1 MSRDHRA
8 VSLLRETSATPRLEP
23 DVTQA
28 ILDALHDVM
37 TSPWI
42 YLVLFALA
50 MLDGFFP
57 VVPAETSVITA
68 GVFAAATGAPDL
80 LPVIVVAALGAFAG
94 DHISYAI
101 GRTTNDRLRNGRR
114 SRKAFAWAERAL
126 AERGGLVLVVA
137 RYIPGGRTACTLTM
151 GAVAYPRR
159 SFALFDAVAAVS
171 WAVYSGLIGYVGGA
185 AFENDPIKGL
195 LLGLGIALT
204 ITAVVEVVRYLRHRR
219 TAPEAETQL
228 VASRD

>member
-1 MSRDHRA
+1 M
-8 VSLLRETSATPRLEP
+8 
-23 DVTQA
+23 TQT

-37 TSPWI
+37 SSPWV
-42 YLVLFALA
+42 YLALFALA

-68 GVFAAATGAPDL
+68 GVFAAATGAPNL
-80 LPVIVVAALGAFAG
+80 ALVIVAAALGAFAG
-94 DHISYAI
+94 DHVSYAI

-114 SRKAFAWAERAL
+114 SRKAFGWAERAL

-137 RYIPGGRTACTLTM
+137 RYIPGGRTACTITM

-159 SFALFDAVAAVS
+159 SFALFDAVAAGS
-171 WAVYSGLIGYVGGA
+171 WAIYSGLIGYVGGA

-204 ITAVVEVVRYLRHRR
+204 ITAVVEIVRHVRRRR
-219 TAPEAETQL
+219 TVREPEPVLA
-228 VASRD
+228 ASND

>member
-1 MSRDHRA
+1 
-8 VSLLRETSATPRLEP
+8 
-23 DVTQA
+23 VTQA
-28 ILDALHDVM
+28 ILDTLHDVM

-42 YLVLFALA
+42 YPALFALA

-68 GVFAAATGAPDL
+68 GVFAASTGAPNL
-80 LPVIVVAALGAFAG
+80 ALVIVVAAVGAFAG

-101 GRTTNDRLRNGRR
+101 GRTTNHRLRGGRR
-114 SRKAFAWAERAL
+114 SGKAFAWAERAL

-159 SFALFDAVAAVS
+159 SFALFDGLATVS
-171 WAVYSGLIGYVGGA
+171 WALYSALIGYVGGA
-185 AFENDPIKGL
+185 AFENDPVKGL
-195 LLGLGIALT
+195 LLGLGIALS
-204 ITAVVEVVRYLRHRR
+204 ITAVAETVRHVRRRR
-219 TAPEAETQL
+219 TTGEREAVL
-228 VASRD
+228 AGSRG

>member
-1 MSRDHRA
+1 M
-8 VSLLRETSATPRLEP
+8 
-23 DVTQA
+23 TQA
-28 ILDALHDVM
+28 ILDALHNVM

-42 YLVLFALA
+42 YLALFAVA

-68 GVFAAATGAPDL
+68 GVFAASTGAPNL
-80 LPVIVVAALGAFAG
+80 ALVIAVAALGAFAG
-94 DHISYAI
+94 DHVSYAI
-101 GRTTNDRLRNGRR
+101 GRTTGSRLREGRR
-114 SRKAFAWAERAL
+114 SGKAFAWASKAL

-185 AFENDPIKGL
+185 AFENDPVKGL
-195 LLGLGIALT
+195 LLGLGIAVT
-204 ITAVVEVVRYLRHRR
+204 ITVVVEAVRHVRRGRGAGEPERALAGLR
-219 TAPEAETQL
+219 
-228 VASRD
+228 D

>member
-1 MSRDHRA
+1 M
-8 VSLLRETSATPRLEP
+8 
-23 DVTQA
+23 TQA
-28 ILDALHDVM
+28 ILDTLHNVM

-42 YLVLFALA
+42 YPALFALA

-68 GVFAAATGAPDL
+68 GVFAASTGAPNL
-80 LPVIVVAALGAFAG
+80 ALVIVVAAVGAFAG

-101 GRTTNDRLRNGRR
+101 GRTTNNRLRGGRR
-114 SRKAFAWAERAL
+114 SGKAFTWAERAL

-159 SFALFDAVAAVS
+159 SFALFDGLATVS
-171 WAVYSGLIGYVGGA
+171 WALYSALIGYVGGA

-195 LLGLGIALT
+195 LLGLGIALS
-204 ITAVVEVVRYLRHRR
+204 ITAVAETVRHVRRRR
-219 TAPEAETQL
+219 TPGKREAL
-228 VASRD
+228 LAGSRD

>member
-1 MSRDHRA
+1 M
-8 VSLLRETSATPRLEP
+8 
-23 DVTQA
+23 TQT

-37 TSPWI
+37 SSPWV
-42 YLVLFALA
+42 YLALFALA

-68 GVFAAATGAPDL
+68 GVFAAATGAPNL
-80 LPVIVVAALGAFAG
+80 ALVIVAAALGAFAG

-114 SRKAFAWAERAL
+114 SRKAFGWAERAL

-137 RYIPGGRTACTLTM
+137 RYIPGGRTACTITM

-159 SFALFDAVAAVS
+159 SFALFDAVAAGS
-171 WAVYSGLIGYVGGA
+171 WAIYSGLIGYVGGA

-204 ITAVVEVVRYLRHRR
+204 ITAVVEIVRHVRRRR
-219 TAPEAETQL
+219 TVREPEPVLA
-228 VASRD
+228 ASND

>member
-1 MSRDHRA
+1 
-8 VSLLRETSATPRLEP
+8 
-23 DVTQA
+23 VTQT

-37 TSPWI
+37 SSPWV
-42 YLVLFALA
+42 YLALFALA

-68 GVFAAATGAPDL
+68 GVFAAATGAPNL
-80 LPVIVVAALGAFAG
+80 ALVIVAAALGAFAG
-94 DHISYAI
+94 DHVSYAI

-114 SRKAFAWAERAL
+114 SRKAFGWAERAL

-137 RYIPGGRTACTLTM
+137 RYIPGGRTACTITM

-159 SFALFDAVAAVS
+159 SFALFDAVAAGS
-171 WAVYSGLIGYVGGA
+171 WAIYSGLIGYVGGA

-204 ITAVVEVVRYLRHRR
+204 ITAVVEIVRHVRRRR
-219 TAPEAETQL
+219 TVQEPEPVL
-228 VASRD
+228 VASND